1 MLRHPGLAGGRKG
14 SAMKVGD
21 TVKWA
26 RPVGDAMASARF
38 VLVEHDGGRG
48 VIRGVG
54 GDPGA
59 APVRDVP
66 MSDLVLA
73 ENAPFVV
80 DPSDD

>member
-1 MLRHPGLAGGRKG
+1 
-14 SAMKVGD
+14 MKVGD

-26 RPVGDAMASARF
+26 RPANDATASERF

-66 MSDLVLA
+66 MSDLALA
-73 ENAPFVV
+73 ENAPSVL